1 MPSNKKPRKKKAERD
16 ISVPMTIR
24 HCAESETALQLVP
37 HTELMKMRE
46 GVGDEGSW
54 HTITARLNIGITAAY
69 ENDYP
74 QESFRSA
81 LDAIINVQKR
91 HKNTGRWGLSGQD
104 YREIGQGLV
113 DTDTLQLSL
122 TRKQFSNAVKYVFKN
137 AAG

>member
-69 ENDYP
+69 DNDYP
-74 QESFRSA
+74 TESFRSA
-81 LDAIINVQKR
+81 LDAIINVQERYK
-91 HKNTGRWGLSGQD
+91 KTGRWGLSGQD
-104 YREIGQGLV
+104 YRDIGQGLV
-113 DTDTLQLSL
+113 DTDTVQLSL
-122 TRKQFSNAVKYVFKN
+122 TRKQFSKAVKYVFNN